1 MFTKQGLI
9 FRPVEPSD
17 LEMLM
22 HHRNANLAGLRT
34 PIPVM
39 GMSEQT
45 MWYDSLHAENMAF
58 IAITTEVRSKE
69 RIEQFEGDVVGMLR
83 ISNIEW
89 PQRSAGVTGI
99 DVFAG
104 HTGNGYGTRILRG
117 GIEWLMQ
124 DLGFHRV
131 TGEALDTSLA
141 AQKIILNAGM
151 KLDGCKRSYIFR
163 DGAWHDFRQYSIL
176 EGEL

>member
-1 MFTKQGLI
+1 MSFTRQGLF

-22 HHRNANLAGLRT
+22 QHRNHNLSGLRT
-34 PIPVM
+34 PIPIM
-39 GMSEQT
+39 GMSEQA
-45 MWYDSLHAENMAF
+45 MWYDSLHKENLAM
-58 IAITTEVRSKE
+58 IAM
-69 RIEQFEGDVVGMLR
+69 DAADAVGMLR

-117 GIEWLMQ
+117 GIEWLVQ

-163 DGAWHDFRQYSIL
+163 DGTWHDFRQYSIL